1 MENIGENLG
10 DDTVGRTSAITH
22 VEDRMQGSK
31 PVMQNRPTAFGA
43 HTRPQFCWN
52 MAAQAVVLAAAFLF
66 VSALVFGAI

>member
-1 MENIGENLG
+1 MG

-31 PVMQNRPTAFGA
+31 PVMHNRPTAFGV
-43 HTRPQFCWN
+43 HTGPQFSWN
-52 MAAQAVVLAAAFLF
+52 LAAQAVVLAAAFLF